1 MRKVTPDEILGL
13 GAYEQIRDSFR
24 SRMISHKKNR
34 RVFLGPEMSLLFE
47 DHDTVLLQVQEM
59 LRTERISDP
68 TAVRFEIDTYN
79 ELVPLDGSLLAT
91 LMIEIDDETS
101 RERKRREYVG
111 LDHAVALEIGDR
123 RFVAQF
129 APEGLYP
136 DRIAVVQY
144 LRFDMVPDGIAL
156 LLDSGRPARIVSSH
170 PKYTHSVDLSMPM
183 RESLARDLD
192 PANAAAAQAIS
203 THA

>member
-1 MRKVTPDEILGL
+1 MRKVTQDEILGL
-13 GAYEQIRDSFR
+13 AAYEQIRERFR
-24 SRMISHKKNR
+24 NRLIDHKKSR
-34 RVFLGPEMSLLFE
+34 RVLLGPEMSLVFE

-79 ELVPLDGSLLAT
+79 ELTPPDDSLLGT
-91 LMIEIDDETS
+91 LMIETVEEAA

-111 LDHAVALEIGDR
+111 LDRAIALEIGDR

-129 APEGLYP
+129 APEGIYP

-144 LRFDMVPDGIAL
+144 LRFDMAPDGRAL
-156 LLDSGRPARIVSSH
+156 LLDARSPARIVSNH
-170 PKYTHSVDLSMPM
+170 PRYQHSVDVPMRM

-192 PANAAAAQAIS
+192 PANANVLSGASPTA
-203 THA
+203 